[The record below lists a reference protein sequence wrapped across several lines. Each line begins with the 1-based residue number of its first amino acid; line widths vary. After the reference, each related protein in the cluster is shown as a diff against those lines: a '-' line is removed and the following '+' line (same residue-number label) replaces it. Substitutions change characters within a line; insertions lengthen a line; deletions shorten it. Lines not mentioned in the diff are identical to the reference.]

1 MSRGIGK
8 QKIQSPY
15 SAAFTAASMM
25 YREMNALIPLMQDE
39 HAQELINQEIEENR
53 LLRINSLM
61 SRKRV
66 VSELQRRYNSV
77 PKSFW
82 DHYLSL
88 SEKAQRVALFYVILK
103 TYQLLFDTQICVT
116 LNLWRSASAEL
127 QTSDVMLYLNEL
139 AAQDSFVDSWS
150 ESTRKKVATTY
161 ILMLHQAGLMKDD
174 SSALCQPEL
183 NDSDWIDYI
192 RMGEAW
198 FLEACFLPTYRVT
211 ELKQKAK

>member
-88 SEKAQRVALFYVILK
+88 SEKAQRVALFYVIL
-103 TYQLLFDTQICVT
+103 TNMC
-116 LNLWRSASAEL
+116 
-127 QTSDVMLYLNEL
+127 DVEP
-139 AAQDSFVDSWS
+139 V
-150 ESTRKKVATTY
+150 
-161 ILMLHQAGLMKDD
+161 
-174 SSALCQPEL
+174 ALCQ
-183 NDSDWIDYI
+183 
-192 RMGEAW
+192 
-198 FLEACFLPTYRVT
+198 CRVANQRCDA
-211 ELKQKAK
+211 LSQ

>member
-1 MSRGIGK
+1 
-8 QKIQSPY
+8 
-15 SAAFTAASMM
+15 
-25 YREMNALIPLMQDE
+25 
-39 HAQELINQEIEENR
+39 
-53 LLRINSLM
+53 M

-139 AAQDSFVDSWS
+139 
-150 ESTRKKVATTY
+150 RKW
-161 ILMLHQAGLMKDD
+161 L
-174 SSALCQPEL
+174 QPI
-183 NDSDWIDYI
+183 S
-192 RMGEAW
+192 
-198 FLEACFLPTYRVT
+198 
-211 ELKQKAK
+211 

>member
-88 SEKAQRVALFYVILK
+88 SEKAQRVALFYVIQLGLK
-103 TYQLLFDTQICVT
+103 NKWKDFEDFWGIKNLAQEKWTFQQTGAMPARYQEI
-116 LNLWRSASAEL
+116 
-127 QTSDVMLYLNEL
+127 
-139 AAQDSFVDSWS
+139 DSIFAD
-150 ESTRKKVATTY
+150 
-161 ILMLHQAGLMKDD
+161 
-174 SSALCQPEL
+174 
-183 NDSDWIDYI
+183 
-192 RMGEAW
+192 
-198 FLEACFLPTYRVT
+198 
-211 ELKQKAK
+211 